1 MTGDVEVDDDDE
13 SSPTSMVS
21 ASRRAQGGG
30 SAMDVL
36 WQVSRDVVVATQ
48 IYSESA
54 GRHPPT
60 RFDKVWRLSKRARG

>member
-48 IYSESA
+48 IYY
-54 GRHPPT
+54 
-60 RFDKVWRLSKRARG
+60 VV